1 MNKTTLVGIGLRLYY
16 LFHKQFMV
24 KVNENGEIR
33 LDKNLVLNNGEFG
46 LWVKQ
51 SRGVY
56 LEGYVKDDDKGVILL
71 FEGKSDGKINAI
83 VQSGVKILM
92 MVRDEMREGI

>member
-24 KVNENGEIR
+24 KINEDGEIR

-46 LWVKQ
+46 LRVKQ
-51 SRGVY
+51 GGGVH